1 MTETRTLKAI
11 IYRGPEADLTLPIR
25 ILKAENIRWQIED
38 DVSQLMRLGRGMVNP
53 SSGWLVWLPAFNV
66 GANSWKGV
74 YKILDERGLL
84 LC

>member
-1 MTETRTLKAI
+1 MSHLKAI

-53 SSGWLVWLPAFNV
+53 SSGWLVWLPAFND
-66 GANSWKGV
+66 GACTWTGMYEMLSK
-74 YKILDERGLL
+74 RGLL